1 MVLVGRGAEGLLR
14 YGETEIYLVSLE
26 TKGTYYTPPPKREQN
41 EEELVENMSPEYWV
55 NGLGRPGMGLLRE
68 SFKNW
73 EESGRSGDCKGQVKS
88 LIYQHKHIST
98 RYNHTNVPI
107 AQ

>member
-41 EEELVENMSPEYWV
+41 EEELVENMSPEEWV
-55 NGLGRPGMGLLRE
+55 TGLTRSGEGLLRE
-68 SFKNW
+68 SFQNW
-73 EESGRSGDCKGQVKS
+73 EESGRSGDCKGQVK
-88 LIYQHKHIST
+88 
-98 RYNHTNVPI
+98 
-107 AQ
+107 